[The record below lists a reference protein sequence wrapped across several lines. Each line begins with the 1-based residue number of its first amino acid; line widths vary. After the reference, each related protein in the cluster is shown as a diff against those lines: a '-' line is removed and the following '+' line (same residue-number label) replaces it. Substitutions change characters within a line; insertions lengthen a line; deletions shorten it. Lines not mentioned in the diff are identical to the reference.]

1 MVRLDQSLQPLGQ
14 HVRVDLRGRDIGM
27 PQQELR
33 MPTAAIL
40 PLGRYQGVTEQ
51 VRMSRTPGLFK
62 TVLVP
67 RRSSKAEWLES

>member
-1 MVRLDQSLQPLGQ
+1 
-14 HVRVDLRGRDIGM
+14 
-27 PQQELR
+27 
-33 MPTAAIL
+33 MPTAIIL

-67 RRSSKAEWLES
+67 RRSSKAEWLENTTPWRAS